1 MILITIIRIIDNN
14 HFSGELYI
22 PVTVEIYIY
31 IYLNNSFIPH
41 HRFIVHG
48 SLKAKVSSKRNV
60 KILLLILSMIS

>member
-31 IYLNNSFIPH
+31 IYLNKFLH
-41 HRFIVHG
+41 
-48 SLKAKVSSKRNV
+48 SSSS
-60 KILLLILSMIS
+60 IYSSWLTES